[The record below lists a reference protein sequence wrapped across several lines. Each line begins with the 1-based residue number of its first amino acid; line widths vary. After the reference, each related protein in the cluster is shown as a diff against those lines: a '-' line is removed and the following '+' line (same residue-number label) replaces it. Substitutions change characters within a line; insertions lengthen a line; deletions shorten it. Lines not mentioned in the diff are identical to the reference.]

1 MSDILSIG
9 ASGVSAYRKSL
20 EVTGSNIANANTE
33 GYVHRDATL
42 TTIGQG
48 STSPLVIGNPSGS
61 GVNVSVVSRATDNFL
76 RNAVWAADATS
87 AQAQALA
94 NGLGQLEKRVLMPP
108 STVSTTMQKFF
119 ASIQDIANAPSS
131 QSARIAALDSAQQVV
146 DQFHSQVS
154 ALSQEASFAET
165 NISTTVTSANA
176 IIKQLANVNS
186 GIAATTGSAQ
196 MPNDLLDQR
205 DKLIG
210 DLSNLIS
217 VTVTEDKSGKVTVF
231 LGDTTSGPKLVDGKD
246 AKYMGTTMSGEKLDF
261 IYDPGGQNTITNQVH
276 GGSLA
281 GLSLYRS
288 QCLYT
293 RDNFNKLAL
302 AFANNLNT
310 QHEQGVDLAGNQGLA
325 VFSTDTLSPV
335 ASPSNR
341 GDSKAS
347 VDLDSM
353 GAVSNDTYTAIYDE
367 TAKTWTVTANKSKN
381 SATGTT
387 DVKIDGLKFHFEGNA
402 KQGDNFTAAPLKD
415 AAAGLRLMLKDPSQW
430 AMSLPTF
437 ADTNASNAGSANII
451 IQKIAQLVPPPNLP
465 PIQSV
470 FGQSQIPKGALGVK
484 SDGVVTTIPSGAS
497 NVTLSSL
504 KTIPAATFKAD
515 LDPLFFKQEN
525 QPKLSMTL
533 IENGVQTSYTLDFI
547 NDIASTNHAID
558 GLNSNSPQGLADSIN
573 AELKF
578 KGFGNRM
585 VASVANGAISINA
598 LGNTQIKTLSLSSNA
613 TIKQG
618 LIDTKVKID
627 ATVETGIGGTN
638 LQVFTREGRQLSG
651 PVLSP
656 SQAAKLLTV
665 ANGFNADAKY
675 VPPSELIGYRGVSI
689 NSTDAPLAVT
699 TQLDQSQIIKVSAF
713 PATDGAQATDSA
725 GSTLSGAVYDLNL
738 PSLNNV
744 RLAGSDILGKN
755 SIDIAAMLASR
766 MTAQATSQS
775 VQGNSQISWS
785 ALGNTVPQF
794 NVNVDGVDQ
803 TVRFV
808 RDSTVSG
815 TSINWSAIGNGP
827 AKFNLKIGGVTQ
839 EFTLTRSSDGAGQTV
854 KVEETLPV
862 TSDWANMADN
872 WTRPLTFAVND
883 TNGLVMNLPPE
894 VSADVNVTVPG
905 TGDAAALGLNSLIKA
920 NTGHF
925 TSEGLPPLNFTI
937 DKNNTIAMSIP
948 KALNTTL
955 PMISI
960 TSASSTQLT
969 AMGLNSLKYRL
980 TGAAAP
986 DATQLAALPGLP
998 LSVKYKGIER
1008 NVTLNGTSGTVAVTG
1023 GSISWSSDEQGR
1035 LTLSSDDPAMSINAN
1050 TASKRNNASNLGFMG
1065 SDLTMSLYGDNL
1077 SMKSSMV
1084 DGTTP
1089 LIPGADASNSVS
1101 RVAHSITIGGPV
1113 PEDLIVAVQ
1122 SSNIATNTVL
1132 QGVQGTLVPAIQTI
1146 AIPSDWQ
1153 TSDTLKLDIP
1163 GMDFGGVLYLSGAH
1177 SVTDLSSLIQNKI
1190 NLSSAV
1196 NKPTVRYDLTSNKLV
1211 IEFAD
1216 LGPKPSIVSAMLR
1229 GNQPAVPLIVNS
1241 TNNGIKPGTG
1251 VSEVQNLTLAQD
1263 MRTGDSF
1270 DVTLKLTSDATD
1282 LRTFKVGPLGLS
1294 PKADFVDKLN
1304 AEIAA
1309 ATGNAT
1315 PAPVAAS
1322 IDTNGKVTFTWHGV
1336 GDVPEVNVSQ
1346 LNAVQNVQRSLIASY
1361 PVDLT
1366 RTNPIAPDITVRV
1379 IDQGKIEIL
1388 DKNTGKSLANRHYS
1402 TGETINYMGLSFKIN
1417 GNAQVGDN
1425 YTIVS
1430 DTTRTGDNRNAALL
1444 GGLQSLD
1451 AYGAGSGN
1459 FQDIYASVAA
1469 QLSSA
1474 TQAANDTSTSA
1485 QQSAASL
1492 LSAYDSKIGVS
1503 LDTEAA
1509 NLLRFQQA
1517 YQASAE
1523 VINTAKTMFDTIL
1536 KMM

>member
-42 TTIGQG
+42 TTVGQG
-48 STSPLVIGNPSGS
+48 SSSPLVIGNPSGS
-61 GVNVSVVSRATDNFL
+61 GVNVSVVTRATDNFL
-76 RNAVWAADATS
+76 RNAVWAADSTS

-165 NISTTVTSANA
+165 NISATVTSANA
-176 IIKQLANVNS
+176 IIKQLAQVNA
-186 GIAATTGSAQ
+186 GIAATTGSSQ
-196 MPNDLLDQR
+196 QPNDLMDQR

-217 VTVTEDKSGKVTVF
+217 VTVTEDKSGKVDVF
-231 LGDTTSGPKLVDGKD
+231 LGNTSSGPKLVDGKD
-246 AKYMGTTMSGEKLDF
+246 AKYIGTTMSGEKLDF
-261 IYDPGGQNTITNQVH
+261 IYDPGGQNTTTNQVN

-281 GLSLYRS
+281 GLTLYRN

-310 QHEQGVDLAGNQGLA
+310 QHQQGVDLAGNQGLP
-325 VFSTDTLSPV
+325 VFSTDTLSAV

-353 GAVSNDTYTAIYDE
+353 GAVSSDTYKAVYDE
-367 TAKTWTVTANKSKN
+367 ATKTWTVTAGKSKRT
-381 SATGTT
+381 ATGT
-387 DVKIDGLKFHFEGNA
+387 DVVTIDGLKFRFEGNA

-415 AAAGLRLMLKDPSQW
+415 AAAGLRLMLKDPTQW

-437 ADTNASNAGSANII
+437 ADTNASNAGSANIM
-451 IQKIAQLVPPPNLP
+451 IQKIAQPVPPPSLP
-465 PIQSV
+465 MIQSV

-484 SDGVVTTIPSGAS
+484 SDGVVTTVPSGAT

-504 KTIPAATFKAD
+504 KTLPAATFKAD
-515 LDPLFFKQEN
+515 LDPLLFKQDN

-533 IENGVQTSYTLDFI
+533 IENGAQTSYTLDFMFDMAA
-547 NDIASTNHAID
+547 NTHAID
-558 GLNSNSPQGLADSIN
+558 GLNSNSIQGLADSIN

-578 KGFGNRM
+578 KGFGDRM

-598 LGNTQIKTLSLSSNA
+598 LGDTQIKNLSLSSTA
-613 TIKQG
+613 TLKP
-618 LIDTKVKID
+618 ID
-627 ATVETGIGGTN
+627 ATVESGIGGTN

-656 SQAAKLLTV
+656 SQALKLLTV
-665 ANGFNADAKY
+665 ANGFNADARY

-689 NSTDAPLAVT
+689 TTTDAPLAVT
-699 TQLDQSQIIKVSAF
+699 TQRDQSQIIKVSAF

-725 GSTLSGAVYDLNL
+725 GSTLAGAVYDLNL
-738 PSLNNV
+738 ASLNNV

-755 SIDIAAMLASR
+755 SLDIAAMLASR
-766 MTAQATSQS
+766 LTAQATTQS
-775 VQGNSQISWS
+775 VQGSSAIDWT

-803 TVRFV
+803 TVSFV
-808 RDSTVSG
+808 RDSTVTG
-815 TSINWSAIGNGP
+815 TGIDWNIIGSGP
-827 AKFNLKIGGVTQ
+827 AKFTLTIDGVAQ
-839 EFTLTRSSDGAGQTV
+839 EFTLTRSTDATGQLINSGTV
-854 KVEETLPV
+854 EASNPV
-862 TSDWANMADN
+862 SANWSTMSDN
-872 WTRPLTFAVND
+872 WTRPLTFAID
-883 TNGLVMNLPPE
+883 GQNGLVMNLPPE
-894 VSADVNVTVPG
+894 VSAGANVSVAG
-905 TGDAAALGLNSLIKA
+905 TGDAVALGLGTLTKA

-925 TSEGLPPLNFTI
+925 VSEGLPPLTFTI
-937 DKNNTIAMSIP
+937 DANDKIAMSIP
-948 KALNTTL
+948 KALNTNI

-960 TSASSTQLT
+960 SSSFLTQMM
-969 AMGLNSLKYRL
+969 AMGFNGLQYRL
-980 TGAAAP
+980 SGAAAP
-986 DATQLAALPGLP
+986 DAAQLAGGLP
-998 LSVKYKGIER
+998 LTVNYQGVKTDLTITGPSGFIA
-1008 NVTLNGTSGTVAVTG
+1008 GTG
-1023 GSISWSSDEQGR
+1023 ISWSSDAEGR
-1035 LTLSSDDPAMSINAN
+1035 LTLSSDDPAMSIVADTPTKRDN
-1050 TASKRNNASNLGFMG
+1050 ASKLGFMG

-1077 SMKSSMV
+1077 SIRSSMMN
-1084 DGTTP
+1084 GATP
-1089 LIPGADASNSVS
+1089 LVPGADTSRSVS

-1113 PEDLIVAVQ
+1113 PEDLIIAVQ
-1122 SSNIATNTVL
+1122 SSNITTHTVL
-1132 QGVQGTLVPAIQTI
+1132 HGVQGTLVPAIQTI
-1146 AIPSDWQ
+1146 ALPSDWQ
-1153 TSDTLKLDIP
+1153 MSDTLKLDIP
-1163 GMDFGGVLYLSGAH
+1163 GVDFGGPLYLSGAK
-1177 SVTDLSSLIQNKI
+1177 SVVDLSSLIQNKI

-1196 NKPTVRYDLTSNKLV
+1196 NKPTVRYDLSSNKLV
-1211 IEFAD
+1211 VEFAD
-1216 LGPKPSIVSAMLR
+1216 LGPKPTIVSAMLR
-1229 GNQPAVPLIVNS
+1229 GNQQPVPLIVNS

-1251 VSEVQNLTLAQD
+1251 VSEVQNLDLAQD

-1270 DVTLKLTSDATD
+1270 DVTLKLTSDATI
-1282 LRTFKVGPLGLS
+1282 LETFKVGPLGIS
-1294 PKADFVDKLN
+1294 AKADFVAKLN
-1304 AEIAA
+1304 AAIAA
-1309 ATGNAT
+1309 ATGNAN
-1315 PAPVAAS
+1315 PAPVEAS
-1322 IDTNGKVTFTWHGV
+1322 LEPNGPEGKVTFSWHGV
-1336 GDVPEVNVSQ
+1336 GDVPEVSVSQ

-1361 PVDLT
+1361 PVDLQ
-1366 RTNPIAPDITVRV
+1366 RTNPTAPDITVRV

-1388 DKNTGKSLANRHYS
+1388 DKNTGKSLANRNYS
-1402 TGETINYMGLSFKIN
+1402 TGETIDYMGLSFKIN

-1444 GGLQSLD
+1444 GSLQSGD
-1451 AYGAGSGN
+1451 AYGAGSGT
-1459 FQDIYASVAA
+1459 FQDIYASVSA

-1536 KMM
+1536 KIM